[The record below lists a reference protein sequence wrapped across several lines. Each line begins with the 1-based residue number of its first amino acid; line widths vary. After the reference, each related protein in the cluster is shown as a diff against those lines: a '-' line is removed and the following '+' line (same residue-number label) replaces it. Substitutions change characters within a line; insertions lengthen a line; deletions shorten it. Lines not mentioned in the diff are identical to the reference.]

1 MMPVHLGIIP
11 DGNRRFGE
19 KYNLSL
25 AKAYELGINKLR
37 DVLSWSRELGI
48 KIVTVWSFSTENVNR
63 SSIER
68 KTFFSLIE
76 KKAKDALKNSNI
88 IDDRVEV
95 KIIGNLD
102 FLPKSLVRVLKK
114 VEEKTE
120 GNKPYRLNIAIGYG
134 GRQEII
140 DACNKL
146 IKNGVKKVNEK
157 IFRKF
162 LYLNDTPDPDL
173 IIRTSGEFRLS
184 GFLPWHSAY
193 SELVFLKP
201 LWPELSKKDFVNAIK
216 EFEKRER
223 RFGR

>member
-1 MMPVHLGIIP
+1 MTPVHIGIIP

-25 AKAYELGINKLR
+25 AKAYELGINKLK
-37 DVLSWSRELGI
+37 DVLEWSRELGI
-48 KIVTVWSFSTENVNR
+48 KIVTVWSFSTENINR
-63 SSIER
+63 SLKER
-68 KTFFSLIE
+68 VAFFSLIE
-76 KKAKDALKNSNI
+76 KKAKEALKNSGI
-88 IDDRVEV
+88 VDERVEI
-95 KIIGNLD
+95 KIIGNLKI
-102 FLPKSLVRVLKK
+102 LPSSLVRILKK
-114 VEEKTE
+114 MEEKTKD
-120 GNKPYRLNIAIGYG
+120 NKPYRLNIAIGYG
-134 GRQEII
+134 GRQEIL

-146 IKNGVKKVNEK
+146 IRSGIRKVDEN

-173 IIRTSGEFRLS
+173 IIRTSGEYRLS

-201 LWPELSKKDFVNAIK
+201 LWPELTKDDFVNAIR
-216 EFEKRER
+216 EFEQRER

>member
-1 MMPVHLGIIP
+1 MIPLHIGIIP

-25 AKAYELGINKLR
+25 ARAYELGINKLK

-48 KIVTVWSFSTENVNR
+48 KIVTVWSFSTENINR
-63 SSIER
+63 SYRER
-68 KTFFSLIE
+68 KIFFSLIE
-76 KKAKDALKNSNI
+76 KKAKDALKNRDM
-88 IDDRVEV
+88 IDEKVEV
-95 KIIGNLD
+95 KIIGNLKII
-102 FLPKSLVRVLKK
+102 PKSLVRVLKK
-114 VEEKTE
+114 IEEETI

-146 IKNGVKKVNEK
+146 IKAGIKKVNESV
-157 IFRKF
+157 FRKF
-162 LYLNDTPDPDL
+162 LYLNDIPDPDL
-173 IIRTSGEFRLS
+173 IIRTSGEYRLS
-184 GFLPWHSAY
+184 GFLPWHSTY

-201 LWPELSKKDFVNAIK
+201 LWPELTKEDFINVVR

-223 RFGR
+223 RFGK